1 MPTVGESPPMQ
12 LISCIED
19 KKALTAQAAAILD
32 SAAAA
37 AAAADI
43 NTTLS
48 FMERRPEKK
57 HYTLWNFLHALSIIY
72 CEFVFRHQSSG
83 SYQDSR

>member
-12 LISCIED
+12 LILISCRED
-19 KKALTAQAAAILD
+19 KKALIAQAAATLD
-32 SAAAA
+32 LAAG
-37 AAAADI
+37 ADI

-72 CEFVFRHQSSG
+72 CEFVFRYRCPG
-83 SYQDSR
+83 SY

>member
-12 LISCIED
+12 LISCKED
-19 KKALTAQAAAILD
+19 KKALTAQAAATLD
-32 SAAAA
+32 LAA

-48 FMERRPEKK
+48 FIPEE
-57 HYTLWNFLHALSIIY
+57 T
-72 CEFVFRHQSSG
+72 
-83 SYQDSR
+83 